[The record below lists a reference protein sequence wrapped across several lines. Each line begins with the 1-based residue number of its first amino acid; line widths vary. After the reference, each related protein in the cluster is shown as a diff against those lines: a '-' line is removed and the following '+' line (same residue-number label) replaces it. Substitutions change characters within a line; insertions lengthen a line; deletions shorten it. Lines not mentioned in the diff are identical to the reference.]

1 MKFTTFRKQILIP
14 LLMLFEILLGIIISL
29 LVSKISNNK
38 KIFENINISLNLSQ
52 IIIMLLG
59 VLFIICCILVLVKY
73 LQKQEENK
81 TNKADISSDESVVSA
96 TQDSKSK
103 DKFPRRKVI
112 ASIGL
117 VFAGF
122 AVAFI
127 VQAIWNNPGNRPN
140 IQSSPTPEPTPTP
153 IDIIKFASLP
163 TIDFKTQQEKE
174 NWDNFI
180 QDMEQ
185 KLGIPV
191 SIFSVQSYEGVI
203 NAINN
208 GEAQIAWF
216 GGKSYVEA
224 ANKNKIEAFAQTVN
238 DDGSRGYYSYLI
250 ANKDNPISQVNTPGI
265 KQTDK
270 SIVDAIK
277 QDSQLTFAF
286 NDQNSTSGFLV
297 PNLCVFAKN
306 GIESKTAFSNPP
318 SFLGNHEATALAV
331 TNENVDIAT
340 NNSEALV
347 RLKAS
352 NPKAYEQIKVIWQSR
367 IIPSDPIAYRKDLP
381 ENLKTNIRDFF
392 YSYQNKQVLKI
403 LGWSKFEKAS
413 DSTWNIIRE
422 LDNIAEQVKN
432 GISNSQ
438 LQAEAKSICLP

>member
-1 MKFTTFRKQILIP
+1 
-14 LLMLFEILLGIIISL
+14 MLFEIFLGIIISL
-29 LVSKISNNK
+29 LVSKISHNK

-73 LQKQEENK
+73 LQKQEGNK
-81 TNKADISSDESVVSA
+81 TNKADISSNESVVLV

-103 DKFPRRKVI
+103 DKFPRRKVL

-127 VQAIWNNPGNRPN
+127 VQAIWNNLENRDN
-140 IQSSPTPEPTPTP
+140 TQSFPTPEPTPTP

-191 SIFSVQSYEGVI
+191 SIFPVESYEGVI
-203 NAINN
+203 DAINN

-224 ANKNKIEAFAQTVN
+224 AKKNKIEAFAQTVN

-250 ANKDNPISQVNTPGI
+250 ANKDNPISQVNTPDI

-306 GIESKTAFSNPP
+306 SIEPKTAFSNPP

-331 TNENVDIAT
+331 ANENVDIAT

-381 ENLKTNIRDFF
+381 ENLKTNIGDFF

-413 DSTWNIIRE
+413 DSTWNIIRR
-422 LDNIAEQVKN
+422 LDDIAEQVKN

>member
-1 MKFTTFRKQILIP
+1 
-14 LLMLFEILLGIIISL
+14 MLFEILLGIIISL